1 MRKKKLISIVGI
13 AMGCTVLLTACE
25 EEKTTTKTKP
35 DTSAAKITYQQAR
48 NDSKAYKLAFFENRI
63 TNSARTQYFTL
74 GYYKGHKLVQKNL
87 ASDWM
92 DKDGDV
98 NHNNYFQEIIDPKLN
113 TPYVVIKDG
122 KYYIH
127 RPPYSQYNQ
136 PLIKGK
142 VTEKE
147 K

>member
-13 AMGCTVLLTACE
+13 AMGCMVLLTACE
-25 EEKTTTKTKP
+25 EEKNTTKTKP
-35 DTSAAKITYQQAR
+35 DTSAAKITYQQAK
-48 NDSKAYKLAFFENRI
+48 NDSKAYKLAFFESRI

-74 GYYKGHKLVQKNL
+74 GYYKGNKLVQKNL
-87 ASDWM
+87 ASDWI
-92 DKDGDV
+92 DSDGDV
-98 NHNNYFQEIIDPKLN
+98 EHNNYFQEIIDPKLN
-113 TPYVVIKDG
+113 TPYVVIKDD

-142 VTEKE
+142 ITEKE